1 MSLRVNWSALSV
13 VLAAAV
19 SAGGTAFAVNRSYFD
34 LVSDVR
40 SIKEKN
46 EEKNAAQDER
56 MSRIERDQV
65 DQRNNIDEK
74 LRDINADLKEVRNYL
89 MNNAAGSRPDT
100 RRWSR

>member
-1 MSLRVNWSALSV
+1 MSMQVNWSALSV
-13 VLAAAV
+13 VLAAAI

-46 EEKNAAQDER
+46 AAQDER
-56 MSRIERDQV
+56 MSRIERDQT